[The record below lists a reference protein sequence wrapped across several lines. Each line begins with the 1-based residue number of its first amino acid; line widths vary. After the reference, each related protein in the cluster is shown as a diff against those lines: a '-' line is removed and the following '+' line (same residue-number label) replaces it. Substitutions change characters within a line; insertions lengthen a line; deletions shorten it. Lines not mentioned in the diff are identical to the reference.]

1 MGAEDLSTARALR
14 VARLKRLSGMSAGF
28 DVIAAIQIPS
38 FRGDAKHRT
47 RNLEIPG
54 LALTRHPGIRNGRLS
69 EFAP

>member
-1 MGAEDLSTARALR
+1 
-14 VARLKRLSGMSAGF
+14 MSAGF